1 MTIAKRLLAGLA
13 ILWAFSV
20 CAGAESAPI
29 NGFYYQDELSN
40 PLPGALIA
48 LYKADDNTL
57 IAYTYTRN
65 DGAFT
70 LRGPSVKGKYYIVAT
85 KDQFSHK
92 LDFDYDPEA
101 FSNLMIQHH
110 QPTSTWKIIKEYVGG
125 RFVEALNLLI
135 GLAIGFGW
143 KIVEDRKKARQTIL
157 REIKTVEDSSADILT
172 NYVQLEQI
180 ARDYG
185 RSDSTAARP
194 RREAYIVVAREIGT
208 QAEAL
213 QKELDANTALEEAV
227 YTLHKLSGRNQYA
240 AVRRAARDIKKTTD
254 TIVENNAAIL
264 DAPAANR
271 EAILRPFLTLREST
285 QQLNK

>member
-20 CAGAESAPI
+20 CAGAEPAPI

-57 IAYTYTRN
+57 VAYTYTRN

-70 LRGPSVKGKYYIVAT
+70 LRGPAAKGKYYIVAT

-92 LDFDYDPEA
+92 LDFDYAPEA
-101 FSNLMIQHH
+101 YTNLMIQHH
-110 QPTSTWKIIKEYVGG
+110 QPTSAWRTIGGYVGG
-125 RFVEALNLLI
+125 RFVEALNLLL
-135 GLAIGFGW
+135 GLAIGLGW
-143 KIVEDRKKARQTIL
+143 KVFEDRKKARQTIL

-172 NYVQLEQI
+172 NYGQLEQI
-180 ARDYG
+180 ATDYG
-185 RSDSTAARP
+185 RSDTAAARP
-194 RREAYIVVAREIGT
+194 KREAYIVVATEIGT

-213 QKELDANTALEEAV
+213 QKELDENTNLEEAV
-227 YTLHKLSGRNQYA
+227 YTLHKLTGRNQYA
-240 AVRRAARDIKKTTD
+240 ALRRAARDIKKLTD

-271 EAILRPFLTLREST
+271 EAALQPFLTLRGT
-285 QQLNK
+285 QQLNQ